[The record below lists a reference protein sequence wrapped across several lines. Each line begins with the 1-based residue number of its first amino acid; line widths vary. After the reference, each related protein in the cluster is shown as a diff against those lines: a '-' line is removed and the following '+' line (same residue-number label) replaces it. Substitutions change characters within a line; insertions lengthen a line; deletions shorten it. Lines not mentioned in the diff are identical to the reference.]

1 MEDER
6 TGAFVDALREYFRIL
21 STSLPSLLA
30 LLLIIVLGGVIGWLL
45 KIVVREVLKAIGFDR
60 LLYRTGLTA
69 VLEKGDV
76 KKQPSEL
83 IAAILF
89 WIIIFVSVLAGL
101 EAINVEAVDKVAEGF
116 FAYLPHLVLA
126 IFIFIMGYLLMI
138 FVGRTVLIAAVNARL
153 KFAKLL
159 SVAVQTIIMTFTI
172 AMTVEELGIAT
183 SIIVVAFSIMFGGLI
198 LALSIAFG
206 LGARDLARRWME
218 KRLGRDFERDEETDE
233 FSHL

>member
-1 MEDER
+1 MENEK
-6 TGAFVDALREYFRIL
+6 TGAFVEALSEYFRIL

-30 LLLIIVLGGVIGWLL
+30 LLIIIAVGVVIGWLL
-45 KIVVREVLKAIGFDR
+45 KIAAREILKGVGFDR

-69 VLEKGDV
+69 LLEKGDV
-76 KKQPSEL
+76 KRKPSEL
-83 IAAILF
+83 IAAVLF
-89 WIIIFVSVLAGL
+89 WIVVFVSVLAGL
-101 EAINVEAVDKVAEGF
+101 EAINVEAVDRVAEGF

-126 IFIFIMGYLLMI
+126 IFIFIVGYLLMI

-153 KFAKLL
+153 KFARLL
-159 SVAVQTIIMTFTI
+159 SVGVQIIIMTFTI

-198 LALSIAFG
+198 LALSLAFG
-206 LGARDLARRWME
+206 LGARDLARGWME
-218 KRLGRDFERDEETDE
+218 RRFGKDLERDEETDE

>member
-1 MEDER
+1 MENEK
-6 TGAFVDALREYFRIL
+6 TGAFVDAIREYFRIL

-30 LLLIIVLGGVIGWLL
+30 LLLIIALGAVIGWLL
-45 KIVVREVLKAIGFDR
+45 KILVREVLKAVGFDR

-69 VLEKGDV
+69 LLEKGDV
-76 KKQPSEL
+76 KKRPSEL
-83 IAAILF
+83 IGAVLF
-89 WIIIFVSVLAGL
+89 WIVIFVSILAGL

-126 IFIFIMGYLLMI
+126 IFIFIVGYLLMI

-172 AMTVEELGIAT
+172 AMTVDELGIAT
-183 SIIVVAFSIMFGGLI
+183 SIIVVAFSIIFGGLI
-198 LALSIAFG
+198 LALAIAFG

-218 KRLGRDFERDEETDE
+218 KHLGRDFEKEEETDE

>member
-1 MEDER
+1 MENEK
-6 TGAFVDALREYFRIL
+6 TGAFVEALKEYFEIL

-30 LLLIIVLGGVIGWLL
+30 LLVIIALGVAIGWLL
-45 KIVVREVLKAIGFDR
+45 KIVVREVLKVLGFDR

-69 VLEKGDV
+69 LLEKGDV
-76 KKQPSEL
+76 KRQPSEL

-89 WIIIFVSVLAGL
+89 WIVVFVSVLAGL
-101 EAINVEAVDKVAEGF
+101 EAINVEAVDRVAEGF
-116 FAYLPHLVLA
+116 FAYLPHLALA
-126 IFIFIMGYLLMI
+126 ILIFIAGYLLMI

-159 SVAVQTIIMTFTI
+159 SVAVQAIIMIFTV

-183 SIIVVAFSIMFGGLI
+183 SIIVVAFSIMFGGLV
-198 LALSIAFG
+198 LALAIAFG
-206 LGARDLARRWME
+206 LGARDLARKWME
-218 KRLGRDFERDEETDE
+218 KRLGRDFEKEEETDE